1 MPLPALQQVQD
12 PAVDQNFRQVYLN
25 WPGQPAVV
33 TTIPAGASDG
43 TTVMFQT
50 AGMAAL
56 TPALMWEL
64 RYSTAAGGWVPI
76 GATPLFAEVNPW
88 TSLAAPDDP
97 TTATTYS
104 VIGVA
109 GPAVQLPAAGWYDI
123 TTTFGAYHSAPPGL
137 AGMSYSIGATAAV
150 DADAAAVDAQASA
163 VARGFRQ
170 QRKQFSTAALL
181 TAKYRTGSATVTFRG
196 PRSMMAVPVL
206 L

>member
-25 WPGQPAVV
+25 WPADAPVT
-33 TTIPAGASDG
+33 TTIPTGAGSG
-43 TTVMFQT
+43 TTIMFQT
-50 AGMAAL
+50 AAMAAL
-56 TPALMWEL
+56 SPPLMWEL
-64 RYSTAAGGWVPI
+64 RYSSAMSGWVPI
-76 GATPLFAEVNPW
+76 GAAPLFAEVNPW

-104 VIGVA
+104 AIGVA
-109 GPAVQLPAAGWYDI
+109 GPVVQLPAPGWSDI
-123 TTTFGAYHSAPPGL
+123 TTTFGAYHSAPPVPV
-137 AGMSYSIGATAAV
+137 GMSYSIGAAAAV

-181 TAKYRTGSATVTFRG
+181 TAKYKTGSGTVTFRG
-196 PRSMMAVPVL
+196 PRSMMAAPVL